1 MVLLFP
7 GSWIAST
14 ENIVPA
20 DLSAHIFEEHTG
32 ELRIRLVAP
41 TLDGLFIEAG
51 RALAE
56 LTLGSNEFPSA
67 ANTEFVSLKS
77 TDRDALLVDWMNE
90 LIFHT
95 ETTGKVYVK
104 FEFQRLT
111 DKALEAL
118 IRGAEP
124 SELRTV
130 AKAATFHGLHIKE
143 DAHGF
148 SCTIVLD
155 I

>member
-1 MVLLFP
+1 M
-7 GSWIAST
+7 
-14 ENIVPA
+14 PA

-41 TLDGLFIEAG
+41 TLAGLFIEAG

-56 LTLGSNEFPSA
+56 LTFGSNDFPPA
-67 ANTEFVSLKS
+67 GDTEFVSLKS
-77 TDRDALLVDWMNE
+77 TDRDALLVDWINE

-95 ETTGKVYVK
+95 ETTGKVSVE

-111 DKALEAL
+111 DTALEAL
-118 IRGAEP
+118 IRGIEP
-124 SELRTV
+124 RELRTV
-130 AKAATFHGLHIKE
+130 VKAATFHGLHIKE